1 MQCLSCNVD
10 NPISAKFCS
19 SCGTKVITDD
29 NIKSPDEVSI
39 NWLIGVLRSLDYKI
53 KDDDKSQESFV
64 AYHDKKA
71 NLFIE
76 LKSSISVIGVMTFW
90 GIQKPGL
97 VMRPKYLSVLNKAN
111 KATWLCTFTFAKD
124 MDELQVSGYIFI
136 TEKLS
141 NRDIAS
147 FLDKF
152 NDNMHHGFDSS
163 GLRDLA

>member
-1 MQCLSCNVD
+1 MQCLTCEFD
-10 NPISAKFCS
+10 NPISARFCS
-19 SCGTKVITDD
+19 SCGNKLITDD

-39 NWLIGVLRSLDYKI
+39 NWLIEVLCSLGYEV
-53 KDDDKSQESFV
+53 KDDDKNENCFV

-76 LKSSISVIGVMTFW
+76 LKNSIPIIGVTTSW
-90 GIQKPGL
+90 KIKKPGL
-97 VMRPKYLSVLNKAN
+97 VMRPKYLSLLNKAN
-111 KATWLCTFTFAKD
+111 KATWLCTFAFEKD
-124 MDELQVSGYIFI
+124 MDGLQVTGYMFI

-152 NDNMHHGFDSS
+152 NESMHHGFDSS
-163 GLRDLA
+163 GLRDVA